1 MGAGK
6 KVGVI
11 ILAIII
17 ILVVVFL
24 LEYFQIFSV
33 PVLGPIFRDLIPL

>member
-6 KVGVI
+6 AVGGI

-17 ILVVVFL
+17 IFVVIFA

-33 PVLGPIFRDLIPL
+33 PVLGPAIRNIVPL